1 MTSSEAHDRTAASDA
16 APGDAAP
23 ATNEPSDDI
32 DLQVQVAEANDR
44 ALRARAELDNY
55 RKRVQRE
62 IEDERRFAAQP
73 LLVELLSVI
82 DNVQRAIAAA
92 EKSPEGAG
100 LLEGFKMVARQLD
113 DVLARHGCKRIE
125 ALNKPFDPHLHQAIA
140 QQPSADVPPGTVLLV
155 AQDGYQLH
163 DRVIRPSHAIVSKA
177 PE

>member
-1 MTSSEAHDRTAASDA
+1 MTPADAHRQSE
-16 APGDAAP
+16 
-23 ATNEPSDDI
+23 SDDERDSAAQAQTADSPTANG
-32 DLQVQVAEANDR
+32 DLAVQVAEANDR

-73 LLVELLSVI
+73 LLSELLPVI

-113 DVLARHGCKRIE
+113 DVLARHGCRRID
-125 ALNKPFDPHLHQAIA
+125 ATGQPFDPHLHQAIA
-140 QQPSADVPPGTVLLV
+140 QQPSGEV
-155 AQDGYQLH
+155 
-163 DRVIRPSHAIVSKA
+163 
-177 PE
+177 

>member
-1 MTSSEAHDRTAASDA
+1 VTSSNAHGQSAQ
-16 APGDAAP
+16 GDAAQ
-23 ATNEPSDDI
+23 ATAAETQDEGH
-32 DLQVQVAEANDR
+32 LQTQVAEANDR

-73 LLVELLSVI
+73 LLGELLPVI
-82 DNVQRAIAAA
+82 DNVQRAITAA

-100 LLEGFKMVARQLD
+100 LLEGFKMVARQLE
-113 DVLARHGCKRIE
+113 DVLARHGCRRIE
-125 ALNKPFDPHLHQAIA
+125 AAGRPFDPHLHQAIA
-140 QQPSADVPPGTVLLV
+140 QQPSGDVPPGTVLLV

-163 DRVIRPSHAIVSKA
+163 DRVIRPSHVIVSKA